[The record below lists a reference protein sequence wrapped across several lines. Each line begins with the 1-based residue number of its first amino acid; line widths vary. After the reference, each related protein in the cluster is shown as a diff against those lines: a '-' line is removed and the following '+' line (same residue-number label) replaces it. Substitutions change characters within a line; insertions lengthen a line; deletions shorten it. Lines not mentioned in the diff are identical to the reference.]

1 VDLLAFFIRIFKNQ
15 IKSRAGDIPM
25 RNRILLILAAAVL
38 LLTSGCGY
46 NKIQGLD
53 EEVKAAWAEVL
64 NQYQRRF
71 DLIPN
76 LVKTVK
82 GYASHEKETLQAVVE
97 ARAKVGSIQVTPEML
112 SNPESFQQFQAA
124 QSGLGSA
131 LQKLMVVVERY
142 PDLKASENFRDLQ
155 SQLEG
160 TENRIAVARRRYI
173 EDVKA
178 YNKAVRY
185 FPTNLTAKYILH
197 VEPKETFQPDNKAIQ
212 EAPEVA
218 F

>member
-1 VDLLAFFIRIFKNQ
+1 MQ
-15 IKSRAGDIPM
+15 
-25 RNRILLILAAAVL
+25 NRILLFLVAAAL
-38 LLTSGCGY
+38 LLTAGCGY

-64 NQYQRRF
+64 NQYQRRY
-71 DLIPN
+71 DLVPN
-76 LVKTVK
+76 LVSTVK
-82 GYASHEKETLQAVVE
+82 GYATHEKDTLQAVVE
-97 ARAKVGSIQVTPEML
+97 ARAKVGSMQVSPEML
-112 SNPESFQQFQAA
+112 SNPESFRQFQAA
-124 QSGLGSA
+124 QSGLESA
-131 LQKLMVVVERY
+131 LHRLMVVVERY

-173 EDVKA
+173 QEVKA

-197 VEPKETFQPDNKAIQ
+197 AEPKETFQPDEGKPIQ
-212 EAPEVA
+212 DAPEVK

>member
-1 VDLLAFFIRIFKNQ
+1 M
-15 IKSRAGDIPM
+15 P
-25 RNRILLILAAAVL
+25 NRSLFVL
-38 LLTSGCGY
+38 MVVVLLTSGTGCGY
-46 NKIQGLD
+46 NKLQGLD

-76 LVKTVK
+76 LVNTVK
-82 GYASHEKETLQAVVE
+82 GYARHEAETLQAVVE
-97 ARAKVGSIQVTPEML
+97 ARAKVGQFRTGDEML
-112 SNPESFQQFQAA
+112 NNPEKFRKFQAA
-124 QSGLGSA
+124 QSGLASA
-131 LQKLMVVVERY
+131 LQRLMVVVERY
-142 PDLKASENFRDLQ
+142 PDLKASENFRTLQ

-173 EDVKA
+173 EAVKT
-178 YNKAVRY
+178 YNKAVRF

-197 VEPKETFQPDNKAIQ
+197 MEPRETFQPEEQHIDRP
-212 EAPEVA
+212 PEVK

>member
-1 VDLLAFFIRIFKNQ
+1 MKNRLLFVF
-15 IKSRAGDIPM
+15 
-25 RNRILLILAAAVL
+25 AAVL
-38 LLTSGCGY
+38 ALAMMSGCGY

-76 LVKTVK
+76 LVNTVK
-82 GYASHEKETLQAVVE
+82 GYASHEKDTLQAVVE
-97 ARAKVGSIQVTPEML
+97 ARAKVGQVQVSPETL
-112 SNPESFQQFQAA
+112 ANPGSFQQFQAA

-131 LQKLMVVVERY
+131 LQRLMVVVERY
-142 PDLKASENFRDLQ
+142 PDLKANQNFRDLQ

-160 TENRIAVARRRYI
+160 TENRITVARKRYI
-173 EDVKA
+173 EAVKA
-178 YNKAVRY
+178 FNKAVRY

-197 VEPKETFQPDNKAIQ
+197 MEPRETFQPEGKPI
-212 EAPEVA
+212 EEPPEVK